1 MIKLNAQK
9 RSKTDKLELVRK
21 NGLVPA
27 VVYGAG
33 VENTPISVPA
43 IDFKKVYKE
52 AGETTTISLNLD
64 GKDLPV
70 LIHEIQLDPIRGFAL
85 HIDFLCVDLKKKI
98 TASVP
103 LEFTGVS
110 EAVKSGAGVL
120 VKVLHE
126 VEVEA
131 LPADMP
137 HSLTAD
143 ISKLATLDDNVFAS
157 DIKLPKGV
165 ELVTDSDEVVA
176 AVTEVHEEKEQ
187 APIDLTNIE
196 VEKKGKKESDQAGE

>member
-1 MIKLNAQK
+1 
-9 RSKTDKLELVRK
+9 
-21 NGLVPA
+21 

-33 VENTPISVPA
+33 VENTPVSVPA

-52 AGETTTISLNLD
+52 AGETTTISLNVD

-103 LEFTGVS
+103 VEFSGVS
-110 EAVKSGAGVL
+110 EAIKTGLGVL

-126 VEVEA
+126 VEVES
-131 LPADMP
+131 LPSDMP

-143 ISKLATLDDNVFAS
+143 ISKLVTLDDNVFAS

-165 ELVTDSDEVVA
+165 ELITGMEEVVA
-176 AVTEVHEEKEQ
+176 AVAPMHEEKEET
-187 APIDLTNIE
+187 APIDLANIE
-196 VEKKGKKESDQAGE
+196 VEKKGKKESPAGE

>member
-9 RSKTDKLELVRK
+9 RSKAEKLEAVRK

-33 VENTPISVPA
+33 VENTPVSVPA

-52 AGETTTISLNLD
+52 AGETTTISLNVD

-70 LIHEIQLDPIRGFAL
+70 LIHEIQLDPIRGNAI
-85 HIDFLCVDLKKKI
+85 HVDFLCVDLKKKI

-103 LEFTGVS
+103 VEFTGVS
-110 EAVKSGAGVL
+110 EAVKTGLGVL

-137 HSLTAD
+137 HSLVAD
-143 ISKLATLDDNVFAS
+143 ISKLVTLEDNVFAS
-157 DIKLPKGV
+157 DITLPKGV
-165 ELVTDSDEVVA
+165 DLVTDSGEVVA
-176 AVTEVHEEKEQ
+176 AVTEVHEEKEE
-187 APIDLTNIE
+187 APVDLTAIE
-196 VEKKGKKESDQAGE
+196 VEKKGKKETPAGE